1 MRSAGGGLTLQQ
13 RIDARSVRTTK
24 LFGSAA
30 VQRFLDAA
38 RALITERGST
48 DFTMHEVVDHAGQ
61 SLRSFYLL
69 FDGKHEL
76 LLALYEEAIAKVAG
90 QIREATG
97 NDDDPL
103 DKLRLAVELLFEF
116 CRPDPGAHRP
126 LFTEYA
132 PQLLMSDPI
141 EIQVAHASLFE
152 LLADLMCDAAAAGH
166 LRPDTR
172 PRRLAAMTLQTV
184 MFVAQGA
191 RTDDGSNAITAAE
204 VWNLCAFGV
213 LGKGAADA
221 RRRGGGPSRPCG
233 R

>member
-1 MRSAGGGLTLQQ
+1 MRSTGSGLTLQQ

-24 LFGSAA
+24 LFGSVQ

-38 RALITERGST
+38 RMLITERGST
-48 DFTMHEVVDHAGQ
+48 DFTMHEVVDRAGQ

-76 LLALYEEAIAKVAG
+76 LLALYEEAIAKVAD
-90 QIREATG
+90 QVRQATA
-97 NDDDPL
+97 NDGDPL
-103 DKLRLAVELLFEF
+103 GRLRTAVELMFEF

-126 LFTEYA
+126 LFTEFA

-152 LLADLMCDAAAAGH
+152 LLVDLMGEAEAAGY
-166 LRPDTR
+166 LRSRAR

-184 MFVAQGA
+184 MFVAQNA
-191 RTDDGSNAITAAE
+191 RPDEPHPITAAE
-204 VWNLCAFGV
+204 VWNLCAFGA
-213 LGKGAADA
+213 LGAAGGVA
-221 RRRGGGPSRPCG
+221 GSRR
-233 R
+233 

>member
-1 MRSAGGGLTLQQ
+1 MRSAGSGLTLQQ

-24 LFGSAA
+24 LFGSTQ

-48 DFTMHEVVDHAGQ
+48 DFTMHEVVDNAGQ

-76 LLALYEEAIAKVAG
+76 LLALYEEAIAKVAA

-103 DKLRLAVELLFEF
+103 DRLRLAVELLFEF

-152 LLADLMCDAAAAGH
+152 LLADLMGDAAAAGH
-166 LRPDTR
+166 LRAR
-172 PRRLAAMTLQTV
+172 PRRMAAMTLQTV

-191 RTDDGSNAITAAE
+191 RTDDGAHSITAAE

-213 LGKGAADA
+213 LGKAGGAAGTA
-221 RRRGGGPSRPCG
+221 R
-233 R
+233 

>member
-1 MRSAGGGLTLQQ
+1 MRSAGSGLTLQQ

-48 DFTMHEVVDHAGQ
+48 DFTMHEVVDRAGQ

-152 LLADLMCDAAAAGH
+152 LLADLMCDAVAAGC
-166 LRPDTR
+166 LRPHTR

-191 RTDDGSNAITAAE
+191 RTEDGSHPITAAE

-213 LGKGAADA
+213 LATVEGTAGN
-221 RRRGGGPSRPCG
+221 RR
-233 R
+233 

>member
-1 MRSAGGGLTLQQ
+1 MRSAGSELTLQQ

-24 LFGSAA
+24 LFGSTQ

-48 DFTMHEVVDHAGQ
+48 DFTMHEVVDVAGQ

-76 LLALYEEAIAKVAG
+76 LLALYEEAIAKVAE

-97 NDDDPL
+97 NDADSL
-103 DKLRLAVELLFEF
+103 DKLRTAVELLFEF

-126 LFTEYA
+126 LFTEFA

-152 LLADLMCDAAAAGH
+152 LLADLVSAAEAAGY
-166 LRPDTR
+166 LRAGAR

-184 MFVAQGA
+184 MFVAQGS
-191 RTDDGSNAITAAE
+191 RPDDGSHPITAAE
-204 VWNLCAFGV
+204 VWNLCAFGA
-213 LGKGAADA
+213 LGGAARA
-221 RRRGGGPSRPCG
+221 
-233 R
+233 

>member
-1 MRSAGGGLTLQQ
+1 MRSTGSGLTLQQ

-24 LFGSAA
+24 LFGSAQ

-38 RALITERGST
+38 RALITRRGST
-48 DFTMHEVVDHAGQ
+48 DFTMHEVVDEAGQ

-76 LLALYEEAIAKVAG
+76 LLALYEEAIAKVAE

-97 NDDDPL
+97 NDADPL
-103 DKLRLAVELLFEF
+103 DKLRTAVELLFEF

-126 LFTEYA
+126 LFTEFA

-152 LLADLMCDAAAAGH
+152 LLADLVAAADGAGY
-166 LRPDTR
+166 LRTGTR

-191 RTDDGSNAITAAE
+191 RSDDGAHPITAAE
-204 VWNLCAFGV
+204 VWNLCAFGA
-213 LGKGAADA
+213 LSRGAW
-221 RRRGGGPSRPCG
+221 G
-233 R
+233 

>member
-1 MRSAGGGLTLQQ
+1 MRSTGSGLTLQQ

-24 LFGSAA
+24 LFGSAQ

-38 RALITERGST
+38 RALITQRGST
-48 DFTMHEVVDHAGQ
+48 DFTMHEVVDEAGQ

-97 NDDDPL
+97 NDADPL
-103 DKLRLAVELLFEF
+103 DKLRTAVELLFEF

-126 LFTEYA
+126 LFTEFA
-132 PQLLMSDPI
+132 PRLLMSDPI

-152 LLADLMCDAAAAGH
+152 LLADLVGAADVAGY
-166 LRPDTR
+166 LRTGTR

-191 RTDDGSNAITAAE
+191 RSDDGAHPITATE

-213 LGKGAADA
+213 LS
-221 RRRGGGPSRPCG
+221 RGVRG
-233 R
+233 

>member
-1 MRSAGGGLTLQQ
+1 MRSTGSGLTLQQ

-24 LFGSAA
+24 LFGSTQ

-38 RALITERGST
+38 RTLITERGST
-48 DFTMHEVVDHAGQ
+48 DFTMHEVVDRAGQ

-76 LLALYEEAIAKVAG
+76 LLALYEEAIAKVAH
-90 QIREATG
+90 QVREATA
-97 NDDDPL
+97 NDGDPL
-103 DKLRLAVELLFEF
+103 ARLRTAVELTFEF

-126 LFTEYA
+126 LFTEFA

-152 LLADLMCDAAAAGH
+152 LLVDLMGDAEAAGY
-166 LRPDTR
+166 LRARTR

-184 MFVAQGA
+184 MFVAQNA
-191 RTDDGSNAITAAE
+191 RPDEPHPITATE
-204 VWNLCAFGV
+204 VWNLCAFGA
-213 LGKGAADA
+213 LGAADGVA
-221 RRRGGGPSRPCG
+221 GSRR
-233 R
+233 

>member
-1 MRSAGGGLTLQQ
+1 MRSTGSGLTLQQ

-24 LFGSAA
+24 LFGSAQ

-38 RALITERGST
+38 RALITQRGST
-48 DFTMHEVVDHAGQ
+48 DFTMHEVVDEAGQ

-76 LLALYEEAIAKVAG
+76 LLALYEEAVAKVAE

-97 NDDDPL
+97 NDADPL
-103 DKLRLAVELLFEF
+103 DKLRTAVELLFEF

-126 LFTEYA
+126 LFTEFA
-132 PQLLMSDPI
+132 PRLLMSDPI

-152 LLADLMCDAAAAGH
+152 LLADLVGAADIAGY
-166 LRPDTR
+166 LRAGTR

-191 RTDDGSNAITAAE
+191 RSDEGAHPITAAE

-213 LGKGAADA
+213 LSGGT
-221 RRRGGGPSRPCG
+221 RG
-233 R
+233 

>member
-1 MRSAGGGLTLQQ
+1 MRSTGSGLTLQQ
-13 RIDARSVRTTK
+13 RIDARSVRTTE
-24 LFGSAA
+24 LFGSAQ

-38 RALITERGST
+38 RALITQRGST
-48 DFTMHEVVDHAGQ
+48 DFTMHEVVDEAGQ

-90 QIREATG
+90 QIREAIG
-97 NDDDPL
+97 NGADPL
-103 DKLRLAVELLFEF
+103 DKLRTAVELLFEF

-126 LFTEYA
+126 LFTEFA
-132 PQLLMSDPI
+132 PRLLMSDPI

-152 LLADLMCDAAAAGH
+152 LLADLAGAAEVAGY
-166 LRPDTR
+166 LRAGTR

-191 RTDDGSNAITAAE
+191 RSDDGAHPITATE

-213 LGKGAADA
+213 LSGGV
-221 RRRGGGPSRPCG
+221 RR
-233 R
+233 

>member
-1 MRSAGGGLTLQQ
+1 MRSTGSGLTLQQ

-24 LFGSAA
+24 LFGSVQ

-48 DFTMHEVVDHAGQ
+48 DFTMHEVVDEAGQ

-76 LLALYEEAIAKVAG
+76 LLALYEEAIAKVAE

-97 NDDDPL
+97 NDADPL
-103 DKLRLAVELLFEF
+103 DKLRIAVELLFEF

-126 LFTEYA
+126 LFTEFA

-141 EIQVAHASLFE
+141 EIQVAHAALFD
-152 LLADLMCDAAAAGH
+152 LLADLVRAADAAGY
-166 LRPDTR
+166 LRTGAR

-184 MFVAQGA
+184 MFVAQSARAEDGA
-191 RTDDGSNAITAAE
+191 HPITASE
-204 VWNLCAFGV
+204 VWNLCAFGA
-213 LGKGAADA
+213 LSGAG
-221 RRRGGGPSRPCG
+221 RG
-233 R
+233 